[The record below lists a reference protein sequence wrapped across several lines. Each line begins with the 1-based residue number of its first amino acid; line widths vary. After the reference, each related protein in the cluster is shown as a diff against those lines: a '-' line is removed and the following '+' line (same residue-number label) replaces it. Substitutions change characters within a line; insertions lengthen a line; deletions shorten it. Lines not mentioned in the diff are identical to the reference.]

1 MFRRTLEA
9 RLRRLAG
16 QFPALFLTG
25 PRQSG
30 KTTLAKSV
38 FAAHAYLNLEEPD
51 TRDHAL
57 DDPRGLLAAHR
68 SGVILDEV
76 QRAPELLSY
85 VQALV
90 DADPAPGR
98 YVLTGSQQLPLTRSV
113 SQTLAGRAAVCV
125 LLPLG
130 LSELTGTPGGD
141 PWRPHE
147 PTADDPPA
155 PAGLDLH
162 GVLYQGLFPRIH
174 DRRLDAAD
182 WLGSYYTA
190 YVERDVRELGGVGD
204 LDTFR
209 RFALLCAGRS
219 GQLLNLS
226 SLGSDCGVSHTTAG
240 AWLSVLQAL
249 FVVHLLPPHHR
260 NFAKRLIK
268 SPKLYFLDTGLLCNL
283 LRIRE
288 PAQLALHAN
297 RGAIFETF
305 VVGEYLK
312 AFTHRG
318 VRSPLY
324 FWRDRSGHEVDL
336 VIDDGARLLPVEMK
350 AGLTLSGALY
360 DGLDWFCARGS
371 PAVRHGVLVYG
382 GDRWQRR
389 RGHTTR
395 PWHACV

>member
-1 MFRRTLEA
+1 MFRRTLDE
-9 RLRRLAG
+9 RLRRVAG
-16 QFPALFLTG
+16 QFPAVFLTG

-38 FAAHAYLNLEEPD
+38 FDGHAYLNLEDPS

-57 DDPRGLLAAHR
+57 DDPRGFLALHG

-76 QRAPELLSY
+76 QRAPDLLSY
-85 VQALV
+85 IQVLV
-90 DADPAPGR
+90 DEDPTPGR
-98 YVLTGSQQLPLTRSV
+98 YILTGSQQLPLTRSV

-130 LSELTGTPGGD
+130 LSEMTGVPAGD
-141 PWRPHE
+141 PWTPE
-147 PTADDPPA
+147 KPVDGDSSLPP
-155 PAGLDLH
+155 GLELDRT
-162 GVLYQGLFPRIH
+162 LYQGLFPRIH
-174 DRRLDAAD
+174 DRGLDPAD
-182 WLGSYYTA
+182 WLGSYYTT
-190 YVERDVRELGGVGD
+190 YVERDVRDLGGVGD

-209 RFALLCAGRS
+209 RFVQLCAGRS

-240 AWLSVLQAL
+240 AWISVLQAL

-260 NFAKRLIK
+260 NFSKRVIK
-268 SPKLYFLDTGLLCNL
+268 SPKLYFLDAGLLCNL

-288 PAQLALHAN
+288 PVQIAVHAN

-305 VVGEYLK
+305 VVSEYLK
-312 AFTHRG
+312 AFIHRG
-318 VRSPLY
+318 IRSPLY
-324 FWRDRSGHEVDL
+324 FWRDRTGHEVDL
-336 VIDDGARLLPVEMK
+336 VIDDGTRLLPVEMK

-360 DGLDWFCARGS
+360 DGLDWFCARGE
-371 PAVRHGVLVYG
+371 PAARHGVLVYG
-382 GDRWQRR
+382 GDEWFQR